1 MVLVDGLG
9 DYFQYETETLA
20 RLFFTFSFLLRTSAV
35 IAFFSPHYVLY
46 QLCLAADSQVKKSV
60 NYWLYLLYLVFIEP

>member
-9 DYFQYETETLA
+9 DYFQYEMEMA
-20 RLFFTFSFLLRTSAV
+20 AHLFFFFSSFLRTSAV
-35 IAFFSPHYVLY
+35 IAFFPPHYVCY
-46 QLCLAADSQVKKSV
+46 PLCLAADSQLKESV